1 MCIPTAAICHGET
14 DHINAG
20 ERRTMWGAAI
30 PEYETLFGD
39 QICLVGNDA
48 SPAIENEYLFYRPDI
63 ERICGDRKI
72 IIDLISVGRKN
83 IWNIKYRC
91 AVHPDGD

>member
-1 MCIPTAAICHGET
+1 MCIPTAAICHGEA
-14 DHINAG
+14 DHININAG
-20 ERRTMWGAAI
+20 ECWTMWSAAV

-39 QICLVGNDA
+39 QICLVGNDT

-72 IIDLISVGRKN
+72 VIDLISVWRKTFG
-83 IWNIKYRC
+83 I
-91 AVHPDGD
+91 